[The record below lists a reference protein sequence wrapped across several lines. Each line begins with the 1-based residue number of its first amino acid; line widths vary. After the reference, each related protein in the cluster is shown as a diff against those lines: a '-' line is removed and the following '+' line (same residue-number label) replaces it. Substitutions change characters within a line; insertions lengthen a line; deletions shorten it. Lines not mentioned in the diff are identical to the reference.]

1 MRRIFTFCYVFFICF
16 SAAGYAEVNVVV
28 NGLKGQLKDNVDV
41 YLSGISQHEDAN
53 SLRLHAFI
61 QENISQALEALG
73 YYHASVSFQTEDK
86 QLSVFV
92 TQGEPTRIL
101 RAEIQISGEAGLD
114 EDFIRLREQSQI
126 KAGAILNHA
135 HYEKFKSDIRNLA
148 LKKGYFNGKFT
159 QSRIEVRPD
168 KYQAN
173 IILDFDSG
181 IRYHFGQIIISGSQ
195 IDDQKVLSLQPFQS
209 GDPYQISGM
218 GEFNQNLSDTD
229 WFGSIAITPDLS
241 KLKESRELPV
251 HVVLT
256 PASRNQVETGLGYS
270 TDVGIQGSLK
280 WVKPWLNESG
290 HSFSSKMS
298 LSGPEQVVIAGYKIP
313 LQDVLHQYY
322 QIQYGLKKVDNL
334 DTKSIESNL
343 SLERHWHLD
352 NGWNRTIF
360 IRYLIENYEQGVL
373 DDVGQFV
380 LPGITFT
387 RTRTR
392 GTRLFTWGDKE
403 TLTIEYGNQHA
414 LSETDLLRIQGSTSW
429 IRTYL
434 EDHRFLARI
443 DGGVNLVDEFRQVSP
458 SLRFF
463 AGGDNSIRG
472 YDYDSVSPV
481 DSSGALTGARYLAT
495 ASLEYQYQLTG
506 NWWLALFYDYGDAF
520 NKTPDWKRGTGV
532 GIRWVSPVGPVR
544 LDFAWG
550 LDNQPGD
557 EFRLHFTLG
566 PDL

>member
-1 MRRIFTFCYVFFICF
+1 MKSLFTLCYVFFICF
-16 SAAGYAEVNVVV
+16 SITGHAEVNVVV
-28 NGLKGQLKDNVDV
+28 NGLKGELEDNVDA
-41 YLSGISQHEDAN
+41 YLSGISPDEDAD

-61 QENISQALEALG
+61 RKNISQALEALG
-73 YYHASVSFQTEDK
+73 YYHASVKFQTDGD

-92 TQGEPTRIL
+92 TPGEPTRIHKAQIL
-101 RAEIQISGEAGLD
+101 ISGEAEHD
-114 EDFIRLREQSQI
+114 DDFARLSEESQI
-126 KAGAILNHA
+126 QTGAILNHA

-168 KYQAN
+168 KYQAT
-173 IILDFDSG
+173 IILSFDSG
-181 IRYHFGQIIISGSQ
+181 IRYQFGQTIISGSQ
-195 IDDQKVLSLQPFQS
+195 INEQKVLSLQPFQS
-209 GDPYQISGM
+209 GDPYRISLI

-241 KLKESRELPV
+241 KIPEERELPV
-251 HVVLT
+251 NVVVT
-256 PASRNQVETGLGYS
+256 PASKNQLETGLGYS

-280 WVKPWLNESG
+280 WVKPWLNEEG
-290 HSFSSKMS
+290 HSLSGKVS
-298 LSGPEQVVIAGYKIP
+298 LSGPEQVVTAGYKIP

-352 NGWNRTIF
+352 NGWNRTVF
-360 IRYLIENYEQGVL
+360 IRYLIENYEQGIL
-373 DDVGQFV
+373 DDTGQFV

-392 GTRLFTWGDKE
+392 GKRLLTWGDKE

-414 LSETDLLRIQGSTSW
+414 LSETDLLRVQGGTSW
-429 IRTYL
+429 IRTYQ
-434 EDHRFLARI
+434 EDHRFLLKL
-443 DGGVNLVDEFRQVSP
+443 DGGMNLVDDFQKVSP

-472 YDYDSVSPV
+472 YDYESVSPV
-481 DSSGALTGARYLAT
+481 DSSGALTGAKYLAT

-506 NWWLALFYDYGDAF
+506 NWWIALFYDYGDAF
-520 NKTPDWKRGTGV
+520 NQTPDWKRGTGA
-532 GIRWVSPVGPVR
+532 GIRWVSPIGPVR